1 MGAEVAGVLELR
13 LEVAAVV
20 AMAVVVG
27 TEIDGAAA
35 VEAVDGNAGVTGTEG
50 VRVLVAVAGNAVVL
64 TAVVA
69 GLIDEPNENA
79 EVVAGVAGGA
89 AVPVAL
95 ALGVPKE
102 NGAADVAVVVTGLL
116 LAPNIPLD

>member
-1 MGAEVAGVLELR
+1 
-13 LEVAAVV
+13 
-20 AMAVVVG
+20 MAVVVG

-35 VEAVDGNAGVTGTEG
+35 VAVDDDAGVTGTEG
-50 VRVLVAVAGNAVVL
+50 VLVVAVVPGNAVVL
-64 TAVVA
+64 TAVEA

-89 AVPVAL
+89 AVPVTL

-102 NGAADVAVVVTGLL
+102 NGAADVAVVVVVVAGLL
-116 LAPNIPLD
+116 MAPNIPLD